1 MLKRCHGDFLSGEA
15 MSCLQ
20 KVRLHNTDKRCIN
33 SVTIILRYFSRGFMR
48 AASQQEDEWVDG
60 FLFVSNRPILDLL
73 NTKPVLADGPTEL
86 LPDVR
91 ALERWLVASGI
102 VSSPRAKATVRSWR
116 NSTEATAFLKQLI
129 AFRERLRAA
138 VLRME
143 SGSPPSE
150 AFLAEVNSLLL
161 QYPRHTSLH
170 KRDGKVI
177 RETTFVPRTPTDL
190 WAPIVDAT
198 ADLLAETAPS
208 RIRKCESCV
217 VHFFDTSKKG
227 SRRWCSMNIC
237 GNKSKVATYQRRK
250 RRKKSNAD

>member
-1 MLKRCHGDFLSGEA
+1 
-15 MSCLQ
+15 
-20 KVRLHNTDKRCIN
+20 
-33 SVTIILRYFSRGFMR
+33 MR
-48 AASQQEDEWVDG
+48 AASQEENEWVDG

-91 ALERWLVASGI
+91 ALERWLIASGLM
-102 VSSPRAKATVRSWR
+102 SSAKAKAAVRSWR

-129 AFRERLRAA
+129 AFRERLRKA
-138 VLRME
+138 VVRIE
-143 SGSPPSE
+143 SGSSPTK

-161 QYPRHTSLH
+161 QYPRHTSLR
-170 KRDGKVI
+170 KRNGKVI
-177 RETTFVPRTPTDL
+177 RETTFEPRKPTDL

-198 ADLLAETAPS
+198 ADLLAETAAA

-237 GNKSKVATYQRRK
+237 GNKLKVATYQRRK
-250 RRKKSNAD
+250 REEKSTAD